1 MTDKEKYIELC
12 RTEGS
17 RIPLFLQYWWLDIV
31 SEGRPWDVVLA
42 EDLKGRIAGAWPYVE
57 NRRLGMRYVLQ
68 SRLTQYTGPWVSP
81 RIVGSRDEVVA
92 ELAAQIRQ
100 KNHAYFQQCAIP
112 ESLSE
117 AAIRNIGMTATRR
130 ITYRLDDISDPEAV
144 FARFDPKGRKAKIR
158 RCEKVTH
165 LVEMTPEAFA
175 DMHERYWKSKG
186 QKDITPRSL
195 MLRIMQES
203 IARGHGRI
211 MALANEHEQI
221 VGAHF
226 VVYDAELAYFL
237 LSTHN
242 YYAEVKGS
250 METLVWESI
259 KWLSGK
265 TRGYDFEGS
274 MEPGQAYF
282 NRSFGS
288 RKLTYYMLELHN
300 SKIFDLLL
308 KLKR

>member
-1 MTDKEKYIELC
+1 MTNKEKYIELC
-12 RTEGS
+12 KTEGS

-31 SEGRPWDVVLA
+31 SEGRPWNVVLA

-57 NRRLGMRYVLQ
+57 SRRLGMKYVLQ
-68 SRLTQYTGPWVSP
+68 SRLTQYTGPWISP
-81 RIVGSRDEVVA
+81 RIVGSRSEVLS
-92 ELAAQIRQ
+92 ELASQLR
-100 KNHAYFQQCAIP
+100 KEGFAYFQQCAIP

-117 AAIRNIGMTATRR
+117 EAILELGMAATQRV
-130 ITYRLDDISDPEAV
+130 TYRLDDISDPEAV
-144 FARFDPKGRKAKIR
+144 FANFDPKGRKAKIR
-158 RCEKVTH
+158 RCTKATH
-165 LVEMTPEAFA
+165 LVEMTPDAFA
-175 DMHERYWKSKG
+175 DMHERYWKYKG
-186 QKDITPRSL
+186 QKDITPRLL
-195 MLRIMQES
+195 MIRLMQES
-203 IARGHGRI
+203 IDRGCGRI
-211 MALANEHEQI
+211 MALANEQGQI

-226 VVYDAELAYFL
+226 VVYDSELAYFL

-259 KWLSGK
+259 KWLSDK
-265 TRGYDFEGS
+265 TRAYDFEGS

-288 RKLTYYMLELHN
+288 RRVTYYMLEQHN
-300 SKIFDLLL
+300 SRLFDLLL